1 MPILYLLVGQ
11 KFHSGFSVRCRGKTY
26 TIFGP
31 PSTYLGYGF
40 ALNLLSSSGASQ
52 VALEVKNPPASAGD
66 LRCRFDPW
74 VGKIPCRRAWQPTP
88 VFLRG
93 ESHGQRSLAG
103 CSPRGCEGSDAPEH
117 THLLPAVLPWH
128 SRGLVACTSKPF
140 QSLLS
145 IRLQSRFH
153 MLSVCYS
160 NTPLLSTKIYIRLD
174 SLPEQSTGSEPSAR
188 DYMKPEFHPHRLCLQ
203 VQPVTLRASTHAF
216 GRGHKHLIHNNH
228 L

>member
-1 MPILYLLVGQ
+1 MEEINFLFTECPRFARLFLSNRHISIYLVPILYLLVGQ

-88 VFLRG
+88 VFLPG
-93 ESHGQRSLAG
+93 ESHEERSLAG
-103 CSPRGCEGSDAPEH
+103 
-117 THLLPAVLPWH
+117 
-128 SRGLVACTSKPF
+128 
-140 QSLLS
+140 
-145 IRLQSRFH
+145 I
-153 MLSVCYS
+153 
-160 NTPLLSTKIYIRLD
+160 
-174 SLPEQSTGSEPSAR
+174 
-188 DYMKPEFHPHRLCLQ
+188 
-203 VQPVTLRASTHAF
+203 
-216 GRGHKHLIHNNH
+216 
-228 L
+228 